1 MSMQSAPFHTLSV
14 LVEDKPGILAKV
26 VGLFSRRGFNILS
39 LAVGNTHT
47 PGFSRITIVVR
58 AERHSIDQVMKQLH
72 KLINTHKVME
82 LYPND
87 SVERI
92 LAMIKVRTSSSSE
105 RADVLQ
111 VVDIFR
117 SRTVDVGPHSL
128 TIEATGTRSKI
139 DALLEMLRPFGVI
152 EMVQSGSI
160 TIGRGSETITERLS
174 IQERR
179 ARAQQY

>member
-1 MSMQSAPFHTLSV
+1 MTVKNAPFHTLSV

-47 PGFSRITIVVR
+47 EGFSRITIVVR

-82 LYPND
+82 LIPED

-92 LAMIKVRTSSSSE
+92 LAMIKVRTSSAGE
-105 RADVLQ
+105 RADILQ

-117 SRTVDVGPHSL
+117 SRTVDVGQHSL
-128 TIEATGTRSKI
+128 TIEATGTRPKI
-139 DALLEMLRPFGVI
+139 EALLEMLRPYGVI
-152 EMVQSGSI
+152 EMVQSGSV
-160 TIGRGSETITERLS
+160 TIGRGTETITERLS

-179 ARAQQY
+179 AKTQRY